1 MAIFLERRGGIDKMK
16 GFTLL
21 EIIVVIVILGIMATL
36 AATQYTKMVE
46 KARGA
51 EARIIMGSIRT
62 NEAAARLQN
71 GLCTSLVADAGI
83 GLDYPSTC
91 SSTHYFSYT
100 IVAAASNTFTARAT
114 RCTVSGKT
122 PNYTASQTISLL
134 TNFDNGFD
142 SWTLQAPY

>member
-1 MAIFLERRGGIDKMK
+1 MRK

-46 KARGA
+46 KSRGA
-51 EARIIMGSIRT
+51 EARTIIGSIRT
-62 NEAAARLQN
+62 NQAAARLQN
-71 GLCTSLVADAGI
+71 AVCSSIVGDSGI
-83 GLDYPSTC
+83 GIDFPSTC
-91 SSTHYFSYT
+91 SSSFYFTYT
-100 IVAAASNTFTARAT
+100 VTATGTSNVFTATAM

-122 PNYTASQTISLL
+122 PNAGTAAGITLL